1 MNSPLAAVR
10 FDTAGLIPAIC
21 QEDGTGM
28 VLVLAYMN
36 SDALERTLSTGEVHF
51 WSRSRQALWR
61 KGETSGNTLQLV
73 RMAINCE
80 GDSLL
85 LTVTLNGPG
94 ACHAG
99 YRSCYYRTL
108 LPDGTLQV
116 VMPPTF
122 DPGTVYAI
130 DANAG
135 RAGVSQFPSGTDPRP
150 RHAELASL
158 MRELYAGYGRLR
170 DDSQR
175 YLAVSGTARML
186 NDPEMTPIRLRA
198 RAREELGELAGVLD
212 GSHRHEGGRADVL
225 LESSQVGF
233 WLCLAACAAR
243 YSYEEWHPDVVLW
256 RAWKGEDQ
264 HRDAEPTAGAMANPA
279 IVKGSSSE
287 PDTLLAM
294 LWNDLTELG
303 ILLARAGVHP
313 TEPVARDLASLNA
326 RLASVEPGG
335 PSTSD
340 GADPSAET

>member
-1 MNSPLAAVR
+1 MSSPLSAVR
-10 FDTAGLIPAIC
+10 FDAAGLIPAIC

-36 SDALERTLSTGEVHF
+36 SEALERTLSTGDVYF

-61 KGETSGNTLQLV
+61 KGETSGNTLRLM

-94 ACHAG
+94 VCHAG
-99 YRSCYYRTL
+99 YRSCYYRVL
-108 LPDGTLQV
+108 LPDGTLQE

-135 RAGVSQFPSGTDPRP
+135 RAGVSSFLSGTDPIL
-150 RHAELASL
+150 RHTELSSL

-170 DDSQR
+170 DDGQR
-175 YLAVSGTARML
+175 YRAVSRTARML
-186 NDPEMTPIRLRA
+186 NDPAMTPMHYRA
-198 RAREELGELAGVLD
+198 RARQELDELAGVLN

-243 YSYEEWHPDVVLW
+243 YSYEEWHPDEVLL

-264 HRDAEPTAGAMANPA
+264 RRSAEPASGNMANPA
-279 IVKGSSSE
+279 IIDDSLSE
-287 PDTLLAM
+287 PDTLLQM

-313 TEPVARDLASLNA
+313 TEPVARDLASLSA
-326 RLASVEPGG
+326 RLAGVEPGG

-340 GADPSAET
+340 NADPPAET